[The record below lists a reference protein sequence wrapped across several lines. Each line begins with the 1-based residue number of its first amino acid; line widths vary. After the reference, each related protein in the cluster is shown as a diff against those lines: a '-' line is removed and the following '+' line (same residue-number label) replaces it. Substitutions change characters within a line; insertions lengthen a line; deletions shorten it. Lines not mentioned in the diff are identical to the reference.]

1 MFGLTLWQIGI
12 VIVIGFLVFGIG
24 GSKKLFRR
32 AGDRVKD
39 TGSGI
44 KGAAQE
50 LQASFGEEADENS
63 AVYRTT
69 KAGREKASE
78 GATIALD
85 AAKEARSE
93 LANLVDDARAGA
105 TGADP
110 QTAIGRAARSVS
122 ASAQDMRAAVGAGSD
137 QHEPQTALGKATKTA
152 GETAKAHVGL
162 LGEAAT
168 EFRAG
173 VEGTPVVESATAAA
187 ALPAAAGPDP
197 EDAPAPDGPIYEVH
211 RKDGDQHG
219 EAPAAPAAA
228 NETAAPLET
237 AAPPETEAPA
247 APAAANETEA
257 PPETASPPETAAPA
271 ETAAPTAPAAAK
283 ESPASEQA

>member
-32 AGDRVKD
+32 AGGRIKD

-44 KGAAQE
+44 KGAALE
-50 LQASFGEEADENS
+50 LQTSFGEEADENS
-63 AVYRTT
+63 AIYRTT

-78 GATIALD
+78 GATIAMD

-93 LANLVDDARAGA
+93 LGNLVDDARAGA
-105 TGADP
+105 TGQDP

-122 ASAQDMRAAVGAGSD
+122 ASAQDMRAAIGEGSD
-137 QHEPQTALGKATKTA
+137 QHEPQTVLGKATKTA

-173 VEGTPVVESATAAA
+173 VEGTPAAEPATAAT
-187 ALPAAAGPDP
+187 ALPAAAEP
-197 EDAPAPDGPIYEVH
+197 EAAATPETAAPAETP
-211 RKDGDQHG
+211 
-219 EAPAAPAAA
+219 APAAPAAA
-228 NETAAPLET
+228 N
-237 AAPPETEAPA
+237 PPAG
-247 APAAANETEA
+247 
-257 PPETASPPETAAPA
+257 
-271 ETAAPTAPAAAK
+271 
-283 ESPASEQA
+283 EQA

>member
-32 AGDRVKD
+32 AGGRIKD

-44 KGAAQE
+44 KGAALE
-50 LQASFGEEADENS
+50 LQTSFGEEADENS

-69 KAGREKASE
+69 KAGREKVSE
-78 GATIALD
+78 GATIAMD

-93 LANLVDDARAGA
+93 LGNLVDDARAGA
-105 TGADP
+105 TGQDP

-122 ASAQDMRAAVGAGSD
+122 ASAQDMRAAIGEGSD
-137 QHEPQTALGKATKTA
+137 QHEPQTVLGKATKTA

-173 VEGTPVVESATAAA
+173 VEGTPAAEPATATT
-187 ALPAAAGPDP
+187 ALPAAAEP
-197 EDAPAPDGPIYEVH
+197 EAAATPETA
-211 RKDGDQHG
+211 
-219 EAPAAPAAA
+219 APAAPAAA
-228 NETAAPLET
+228 NETAVPLET
-237 AAPPETEAPA
+237 AAPAETPAPA
-247 APAAANETEA
+247 APAAAN
-257 PPETASPPETAAPA
+257 P
-271 ETAAPTAPAAAK
+271 
-283 ESPASEQA
+283 PASEQA

>member
-63 AVYRTT
+63 VVYRTT

-93 LANLVDDARAGA
+93 LGNLVDDARAGA

-122 ASAQDMRAAVGAGSD
+122 ASAQDIRAAIGEGSD

-173 VEGTPVVESATAAA
+173 VEGTPAAEPATEAA
-187 ALPAAAGPDP
+187 ALPAAAGS
-197 EDAPAPDGPIYEVH
+197 ET
-211 RKDGDQHG
+211 
-219 EAPAAPAAA
+219 AASP
-228 NETAAPLET
+228 ETAAPAT
-237 AAPPETEAPA
+237 PASSPEAA
-247 APAAANETEA
+247 APATPASSPEAAASATPASSPEA
-257 PPETASPPETAAPA
+257 AAPATPASPPETAAPV
-271 ETAAPTAPAAAK
+271 APAAAK

>member
-12 VIVIGFLVFGIG
+12 VVVIGFLVFGVG

-32 AGDRVKD
+32 AGDRIKD

-50 LQASFGEEADENS
+50 LQTSFGEEADENS

-78 GATIALD
+78 GAAIALD

-93 LANLVDDARAGA
+93 LTNLVDDARAGA
-105 TGADP
+105 TGQDP

-122 ASAQDMRAAVGAGSD
+122 ASAQDMRAAIGEGSD
-137 QHEPQTALGKATKTA
+137 QHEPQTTLGKATKTA

-173 VEGTPVVESATAAA
+173 VEGTPAAEPETAPA
-187 ALPAAAGPDP
+187 ALPAAAGP
-197 EDAPAPDGPIYEVH
+197 
-211 RKDGDQHG
+211 
-219 EAPAAPAAA
+219 
-228 NETAAPLET
+228 ET
-237 AAPPETEAPA
+237 AAPPETATPVAPA
-247 APAAANETEA
+247 TPAETATPPAPATTA
-257 PPETASPPETAAPA
+257 ETAIPA
-271 ETAAPTAPAAAK
+271 ETAAANPPAN
-283 ESPASEQA
+283 EQA

>member
-32 AGDRVKD
+32 AGGRIKD

-44 KGAAQE
+44 KGAALE
-50 LQASFGEEADENS
+50 LQTSFGEEADENS

-69 KAGREKASE
+69 KAGREKVSE
-78 GATIALD
+78 GATIAMD

-93 LANLVDDARAGA
+93 LGNLVDDARAGA
-105 TGADP
+105 TGQDP

-122 ASAQDMRAAVGAGSD
+122 ASAQDMRAAIGEGSD
-137 QHEPQTALGKATKTA
+137 QHEPQTVLGKATKTA

-162 LGEAAT
+162 LGAAAT

-173 VEGTPVVESATAAA
+173 VEGTPAAEPATATT
-187 ALPAAAGPDP
+187 ALPAAAEP
-197 EDAPAPDGPIYEVH
+197 EAAATPETAAPAETP
-211 RKDGDQHG
+211 
-219 EAPAAPAAA
+219 APAAPAAA
-228 NETAAPLET
+228 NP
-237 AAPPETEAPA
+237 
-247 APAAANETEA
+247 
-257 PPETASPPETAAPA
+257 
-271 ETAAPTAPAAAK
+271 
-283 ESPASEQA
+283 PASEQA

>member
-32 AGDRVKD
+32 AGGRIKD

-44 KGAAQE
+44 KGAALE
-50 LQASFGEEADENS
+50 LQTSFGEEADENS

-69 KAGREKASE
+69 KAGREKVSE
-78 GATIALD
+78 GATIAMD

-93 LANLVDDARAGA
+93 LGNLVDDARAGA
-105 TGADP
+105 TGQDP

-122 ASAQDMRAAVGAGSD
+122 ASAQDMRAAIGEGSD
-137 QHEPQTALGKATKTA
+137 QHEPQTTLGKATKTA

-173 VEGTPVVESATAAA
+173 VEGTPAAESATAAA
-187 ALPAAAGPDP
+187 ALPAAAGPDAAIP
-197 EDAPAPDGPIYEVH
+197 ETAATPETA
-211 RKDGDQHG
+211 
-219 EAPAAPAAA
+219 APAAPAAA
-228 NETAAPLET
+228 NETAVPLET
-237 AAPPETEAPA
+237 AAPAETPAPA
-247 APAAANETEA
+247 APAAAN
-257 PPETASPPETAAPA
+257 P
-271 ETAAPTAPAAAK
+271 
-283 ESPASEQA
+283 PASEQA

>member
-32 AGDRVKD
+32 AGGRIKD

-44 KGAAQE
+44 KGAALE
-50 LQASFGEEADENS
+50 LQTSFGEEADENS
-63 AVYRTT
+63 AIYRTT

-78 GATIALD
+78 GATIAMD

-93 LANLVDDARAGA
+93 LGNLVDDARAGA
-105 TGADP
+105 TGQDP

-122 ASAQDMRAAVGAGSD
+122 ASAQDMRAAIGEGSD
-137 QHEPQTALGKATKTA
+137 QHEPQTVLGKATKTA

-173 VEGTPVVESATAAA
+173 VEGTPAAEPATAAT
-187 ALPAAAGPDP
+187 ALPAAAEP
-197 EDAPAPDGPIYEVH
+197 EAAATPETAAPAETPAPAAPAATAETAAPA
-211 RKDGDQHG
+211 
-219 EAPAAPAAA
+219 ETPAPAAPAAA
-228 NETAAPLET
+228 N
-237 AAPPETEAPA
+237 PPAG
-247 APAAANETEA
+247 
-257 PPETASPPETAAPA
+257 
-271 ETAAPTAPAAAK
+271 
-283 ESPASEQA
+283 EQA